1 VVVPDLTAVLFDL
14 GGTLDAAGV
23 PWKERVFR
31 LYRSEGVA
39 VDPEEFDRIFYR
51 ADDAIVGAIP
61 AAVSFRETVQRLVDG
76 VSAGLKIDDER
87 LSARVAA
94 QFVDRATTSARANAR
109 VLADLAGRYR
119 LGIVSNFYG
128 NLATVCED
136 LGLRSHLAV
145 MVDSTDLGWTKPDP
159 RLFRHA
165 LDALGV
171 EASRA
176 AFVGD
181 SLPRDMA
188 GARRTGMPHIW
199 LAGDV
204 APLPSGCCPGDRVIA
219 EIEDLRGLLL

>member
-1 VVVPDLTAVLFDL
+1 MPDLAAVLFDL

-31 LYRSEGVA
+31 LYRSEGVV

-51 ADDAIVGAIP
+51 ADDAIVGAVP

-94 QFVDRATTSARANAR
+94 QFVDRAMTCARANAR
-109 VLADLAGRYR
+109 VLTDLAGRYR

-136 LGLRSHLAV
+136 LGLRSHLDV

-165 LDALGV
+165 LGALGV
-171 EASRA
+171 EAARA

-181 SLPRDMA
+181 SRPRDMA
-188 GARRTGMPHIW
+188 GARATGMPHIW

-204 APLPSGCCPGDRVIA
+204 VPLPSGCCAGDPVIA

>member
-1 VVVPDLTAVLFDL
+1 MPDLAVVLFDL

-23 PWKERVFR
+23 PWKERVFH
-31 LYRSEGVA
+31 LYRSEGLV
-39 VDPEEFDRIFYR
+39 VDREEFDRIFYR
-51 ADDAIVGAIP
+51 ADDAIVGAVP
-61 AAVSFRETVQRLVDG
+61 AAVSFRETVRRLVDG

-94 QFVDRATTSARANAR
+94 RFVDRAMTCARANAR

-136 LGLRSHLAV
+136 LGLRSHLDV

-165 LDALGV
+165 LGALGV

-188 GARRTGMPHIW
+188 GARATGMPHIW
-199 LAGDV
+199 LAGS
-204 APLPSGCCPGDRVIA
+204 ALPRPSGCCPGDRVIA
-219 EIEDLRGLLL
+219 GIEDLRGLLL